1 LSRRI
6 PAVDRKINEIRLE
19 DRRVRI
25 VGMVIESRP
34 GMCILD
40 DGSGSI
46 KVRTSHELH
55 AGKLIRVI
63 GQVSIRTN
71 GEIEIDAE
79 LIQDMDKLKFDLY
92 KEVYSLKKKFK
103 NVQAKHIEEG

>member
-1 LSRRI
+1 LSKRI
-6 PAVDRKINEIRLE
+6 PAVDRRISEIKLE

-25 VGMVIESRP
+25 IGVVVESKP

-46 KVRTSHELH
+46 KVRTSRELYV
-55 AGKLIRVI
+55 GKLIRVI

-79 LIQDMDKLKFDLY
+79 LIQNMDKLKFDLY
-92 KEVYSLKKKFK
+92 KQVYDLRKKFK
-103 NVQAKHIEEG
+103 NIQSKYVEEG

>member
-6 PAVDRKINEIRLE
+6 PAADKRISEIKLE

-25 VGMVIESRP
+25 VGMVVESRP

-40 DGSGSI
+40 DGSGSV
-46 KVRTSHELH
+46 KVRTSHKLH

-63 GQVSIRTN
+63 GQVSIRTD
-71 GEIEIDAE
+71 GEIEIDGE

-92 KEVYSLKKKFK
+92 KEVYSLRKKFK
-103 NVQAKHIEEG
+103 NVQAKHVEEG